1 MQTPRPANFHRQIL
15 DALGREI
22 CAAGINTLPTEA
34 ALCARFGTSRTIVR
48 EAVKSLAAK
57 GLLEVRPKTGTTI
70 RPSRHWS
77 LLDPDVV
84 AWRSTGTLDARFVAD
99 LLELRRVIEPS
110 AARLAAERATAE
122 DLDAIRTA
130 LAHMAE
136 ATAGRGEYIPADL
149 AFHAAVLD
157 ACHNQFLQQMQ
168 SALAVIQRTSFTLS
182 TRLPGSAAAS
192 MPMHEALADAI
203 AQGDP
208 ATAERATLALI
219 ARAEEHLRVT
229 VACQSNPSKGHHA

>member
-1 MQTPRPANFHRQIL
+1 MQTPRPANVHRQVL

-22 CAAGINTLPTEA
+22 CAAGVTALPTEA
-34 ALCARFGTSRTIVR
+34 ALCARFGASRTIVR

-70 RPSRHWS
+70 RPRRHWS

-84 AWRSTGTLDARFVAD
+84 AWQAAGTLDARFVAD
-99 LLELRRVIEPS
+99 LLELRRIIEPS
-110 AARLAAERATAE
+110 AARLAAERATAK
-122 DLDAIRTA
+122 DLDTIRNA
-130 LAHMAE
+130 LAQMAE

-168 SALAVIQRTSFTLS
+168 SALAVILRTSFTLS

-192 MPMHEALADAI
+192 MPMHEAIADAI

-208 ATAERATLALI
+208 ATAEHATLALI
-219 ARAEEHLRVT
+219 ARAEKHLRVA
-229 VACQSNPSKGHHA
+229 VAGQPEPPKGRHS

>member
-1 MQTPRPANFHRQIL
+1 MQTPRPANVHRQVL

-22 CAAGINTLPTEA
+22 CAATVTALPNEA
-34 ALCARFGTSRTIVR
+34 ALCARFGASRTIVR

-70 RPSRHWS
+70 RPRQQWN

-84 AWRSTGTLDARFVAD
+84 AWRSTGTLDSRFVAD
-99 LLELRRVIEPS
+99 LLELRRIIEPS
-110 AARLAAERATAE
+110 AGRLAAERATAE
-122 DLDAIRTA
+122 DKQAIGGA
-130 LAHMAE
+130 LALMAE

-168 SALAVIQRTSFTLS
+168 SALEVIQRTSFILS
-182 TRLPGSAAAS
+182 TRIPGGAARS
-192 MPMHEALADAI
+192 MPMHKALADAI

-208 ATAERATLALI
+208 AAAEQATLALI
-219 ARAEEHLRVT
+219 ARAEEHLRVA
-229 VACQSNPSKGHHA
+229 VASLPNPSKGHDA